1 MHAIERAEYI
11 LAMLEKNKV
20 VMVAD
25 LSREMNVTEETVR
38 KDLEKLEKQE
48 RLCRVHGGA
57 YLNEG
62 YGNETPVTVRSKIMR
77 EEKALLGRRCMELIK
92 EKESIFLDC
101 STTALYLAKEL
112 AVSDKKLTVMTNSL
126 EAAAELAVNPL
137 IRLIVFGGELNRDRA
152 AFEGES
158 VLGQLKKCFIHKAFI
173 SSAGISPEAGI
184 TDSTREEAEIRR
196 AVIRQAKRCIL
207 MMDTTKIGRNGIY
220 VIGGLSDIGCL
231 VVERPIDKGNQELWE
246 QMNALKITIVDGK
259 KDGTAKKGEDYE
271 SWKR

>member
-11 LAMLEKNKV
+11 LEMLEKNKV

-25 LSREMNVTEETVR
+25 LSRELNVTEETVR
-38 KDLEKLEKQE
+38 KDLEKLERQE

-77 EEKALLGRRCMELIK
+77 EEKALLGRRSLSLIR
-92 EKESIFLDC
+92 EKESVFLDC

-112 AVSDKKLTVMTNSL
+112 ATLDKKLTIMTNSL
-126 EAAAELAVNPL
+126 DVASELSGNASV
-137 IRLIVFGGELNRDRA
+137 RLIVFGGELNRDRA

-158 VLGQLKKCFIHKAFI
+158 VLNELRQCFIHKAFI

-184 TDSTREEAEIRR
+184 TDSTRAEAEIRR
-196 AVIRQAKRCIL
+196 AVIRQAKQCFL
-207 MMDTTKIGRNGIY
+207 MMDTTKLGRNGIY
-220 VIGGLSDIGCL
+220 VVGRLEDIDCL
-231 VVERPIDKGNQELWE
+231 VVDRPIEKENMQLWE
-246 QMNALKITIVDGK
+246 RMNALQIPVIDGK
-259 KDGTAKKGEDYE
+259 RKEEA
-271 SWKR
+271 

>member
-1 MHAIERAEYI
+1 MHAIKRAEYI

-62 YGNETPVTVRSKIMR
+62 YGNETPVTVRSKIMQ
-77 EEKALLGRRCMELIK
+77 EEKALLGRRCMEFIK
-92 EKESIFLDC
+92 EKEAIFLDC
-101 STTALYLAKEL
+101 STTALYLAREL
-112 AVSDKKLTVMTNSL
+112 AVSEKKLTVMTNSL
-126 EAAAELAVNPL
+126 EAASELAGNPS

-158 VLGQLKKCFIHKAFI
+158 VLSELRQCFIQKAFI

-184 TDSTREEAEIRR
+184 TDSTRAEAEIRR
-196 AVIRQAKRCIL
+196 AVIRQARTCIL
-207 MMDTTKIGRNGIY
+207 MVDITKIGRNGIY
-220 VIGGLSDIGCL
+220 VIGGLADIDIL
-231 VVERPIDKGNQELWE
+231 VVDRPFEKADPELWE
-246 QMNALKITIVDGK
+246 RVRELQIPIADGK
-259 KDGTAKKGEDYE
+259 KKGRE
-271 SWKR
+271 SKG